1 MKSLKINKKGIFY
14 VTAVILFLY
23 AFRNVREG
31 IDVTDSG
38 YHFSNFLYM
47 SKMDP
52 MWIFSTYLA
61 SLLGHFFTLLPGGN
75 TLLGLNIYTAM
86 IPAVLGVAVFA
97 FFVKVLHS
105 GILESFLG
113 VFVALSLCWCPTTCV
128 YNYLTYLFFGAGAM
142 LLYMGLTRNK
152 NVYLTWAGV
161 FLGINVL
168 VRFPNAAEAALI
180 VAVWYVCFLR
190 KAKFGEYVQK
200 TWHCLKGYLLGIGV
214 VFVQIQLQY
223 GIDEYIK
230 GIFRLFEMTDNASDY
245 TPYAMVYNIVKA
257 YIFSG
262 KWFVIIAFCVLLGV
276 LGYMVLPGRFM
287 KLKAVGYGIC
297 CLVLVRWFY
306 GQGMFSFVFKA
317 EGYGAILNW
326 GVVFVITALAAAL
339 YLIVNPK
346 AAEAEKTLAA
356 IVMVVIAITPL
367 GSNNQLYSNLNNLFL
382 VIPFVLSF
390 LLRCYQ
396 KGTEKT
402 VFIKGIRLHLYQWP
416 LCIMVLVCVGM
427 LLFQSATFGNT
438 FAFRDDSPRDSQVTT
453 IPALK
458 YMKTNKANGA
468 SLEQLGA
475 YVEEAG
481 LTGHSV
487 LLFGD
492 IPALS
497 AYLRMPFVLS
507 PWPGLPSYTG
517 ETFEAELTRVQENI
531 KENRPVIIFSN
542 KFYNF
547 LTSMEENVRETEYFK
562 TNYGFKLTLL
572 RDMIRQYDY
581 VCTFENEGYVIFE

>member
-1 MKSLKINKKGIFY
+1 M
-14 VTAVILFLY
+14 TAVFLFLY
-23 AFRNVREG
+23 AFRNVNEG

-47 SKMDP
+47 NKMDP

-61 SLLGHFFTLLPGGN
+61 SLLGHFFTMLPGGN
-75 TLLGLNIYTAM
+75 TLLGLNIYTAV
-86 IPAVLGVAVFA
+86 IPAVLGVAAFV
-97 FFVKVLHS
+97 FFVKVLNS

-142 LLYMGLTRNK
+142 LLYMGLTKEK
-152 NVYLTWAGV
+152 NIYLTWAGV

-180 VAVWYVCFLR
+180 VVVWYVCFLR
-190 KAKFGEYVQK
+190 RVTLGEYVGK

-257 YIFSG
+257 YLFSG

-287 KLKAVGYGIC
+287 KLKAAGYGIC

-326 GVVFVITALAAAL
+326 GVVFVITALVSAL

-346 AAEAEKTLAA
+346 TADAEKTLAA
-356 IVMVVIAITPL
+356 IVIVVIAITPL

-382 VIPFVLSF
+382 VIPFVLRF
-390 LLRCYQ
+390 FFCCYQ
-396 KGTEKT
+396 KGTLKT
-402 VFIKGIRLHLYQWP
+402 VSIKGIRLHLYQWP
-416 LCIMVLVCVGM
+416 LCIMSLVCVGM

-438 FAFRDDSPRDSQVTT
+438 FTFRDDSPRDSRVTT

-458 YMKTNKANGA
+458 YMKTNGANAA

-475 YVEEAG
+475 YVQEAG

-507 PWPGLPSYTG
+507 PWPGLPSYTC
-517 ETFEAELTRVQENI
+517 ETFKAELLQVQENI
-531 KENRPVIIFSN
+531 KENRPVIIFSS

-547 LTSMEENVRETEYFK
+547 LTSMEENVRETEYYN

-572 RDMIRQYDY
+572 RDMIREYDY